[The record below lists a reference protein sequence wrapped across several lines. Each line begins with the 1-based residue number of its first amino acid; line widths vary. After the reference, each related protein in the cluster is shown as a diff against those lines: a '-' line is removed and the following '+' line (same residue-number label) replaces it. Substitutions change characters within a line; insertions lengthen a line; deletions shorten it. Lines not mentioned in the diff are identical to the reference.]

1 MPTVQAARSRST
13 AGLGRQIKI
22 YMGDEDE
29 GWLEDDE
36 NLKKWENNELTVS
49 DRRIL
54 LAHW

>member
-1 MPTVQAARSRST
+1 
-13 AGLGRQIKI
+13 
-22 YMGDEDE
+22 MGDEEE

-54 LAHW
+54 LAHWYGNARRRARLDPE

>member
-1 MPTVQAARSRST
+1 
-13 AGLGRQIKI
+13 
-22 YMGDEDE
+22 MGDEEE

-54 LAHW
+54 LAHWWYGNARRRARLDPE